1 MAASSKKS
9 LGPLGPARGT
19 GLDSSSGKNQDAVR
33 RFTWAIAAISVHLE
47 ELRYFWA
54 KKLGISG
61 PQWMILMALADMDE
75 ADGVPVNAVSKK
87 LHVDSSFV
95 TTQSKLLEKK
105 GFVRRRPSSED
116 ARIVQM
122 SLTDKTYKHLASLAA
137 QQEALNEFIFAE
149 FDGRALDEFTNKLVS
164 LQGRLEKACMKV
176 TLDI

>member
-1 MAASSKKS
+1 MTSQAARK
-9 LGPLGPARGT
+9 RGGMDDAT
-19 GLDSSSGKNQDAVR
+19 SKNQELAR
-33 RFTWAIAAISVHLE
+33 QFSWAITSINVHFQE
-47 ELRYFWA
+47 IRQFWA
-54 KKLGISG
+54 GTLGISG
-61 PQWMILMALADMDE
+61 PQWMILMALADMDQ

-105 GFVRRRPSSED
+105 GFVRRKSSSED

-149 FDGRALDEFTNKLVS
+149 FGERALDEFTDKLAA
-164 LQGRLEKACMKV
+164 LQSRLEKACLKV

>member
-1 MAASSKKS
+1 MAASNTKR
-9 LGPLGPARGT
+9 LGPSGPAEGA
-19 GLDSSSGKNQDAVR
+19 GLDSSAGKNLDAVR

-54 KKLGISG
+54 QKLGISG
-61 PQWMILMALADMDE
+61 PQWMILTALADMDR

-105 GFVRRRPSSED
+105 GFVRRKPSSED

-122 SLTDKTYKHLASLAA
+122 SLTDKTYKHLASLGA

-149 FDGRALDEFTNKLVS
+149 FDARALDEFTDKLVS
-164 LQGRLEKACMKV
+164 LQSRLEKACMKV